1 MSKISRRDT
10 AQYTSRM
17 NIRLTAIEA
26 RIIGALIEKQL
37 TTPDQYPLS
46 LNALVNACNQKSN
59 REPLMQLDE
68 PTVKFVVD
76 GLGRRHMAAE
86 KSGFGS
92 RVPKY
97 QQIFCNTEF
106 GSLKFT
112 PQETAIVCELLLR
125 GPQTP
130 GELRARVPR
139 MAELAE
145 PSTIET
151 VLEGLANRPGGPIVT
166 QLAREP
172 GRRDSRWAQLFEELP
187 ESVSVASAD
196 EVAAQRD
203 TANAPAR
210 AASTAELHA
219 RIASLEATV
228 AELRAEVA
236 SLKGRGA

>member
-1 MSKISRRDT
+1 
-10 AQYTSRM
+10 M

-26 RIIGALIEKQL
+26 RIIGALIEKQI

-76 GLGRRHMAAE
+76 GLGRRHMVVE

-112 PQETAIVCELLLR
+112 PQETGIVCELLLR

-130 GELRARVPR
+130 GELRSRVPR
-139 MAELAE
+139 FADLPDPGM
-145 PSTIET
+145 IET
-151 VLEGLANRPGGPIVT
+151 LLEGLTRRSDGPVVA

-187 ESVSVASAD
+187 ESLTVATGAEAAAAAAAPATAPTPPRSDLIARIATLES
-196 EVAAQRD
+196 EVAA
-203 TANAPAR
+203 
-210 AASTAELHA
+210 
-219 RIASLEATV
+219 
-228 AELRAEVA
+228 LRAEIA
-236 SLKGRGA
+236 ALKQERPA

>member
-1 MSKISRRDT
+1 M
-10 AQYTSRM
+10 
-17 NIRLTAIEA
+17 
-26 RIIGALIEKQL
+26 
-37 TTPDQYPLS
+37 
-46 LNALVNACNQKSN
+46 
-59 REPLMQLDE
+59 
-68 PTVKFVVD
+68 
-76 GLGRRHMAAE
+76 
-86 KSGFGS
+86 
-92 RVPKY
+92 
-97 QQIFCNTEF
+97 
-106 GSLKFT
+106 
-112 PQETAIVCELLLR
+112 CELLLR

-139 MAELAE
+139 MAELAD
-145 PSTIET
+145 PSTIEV
-151 VLEGLANRPGGPIVT
+151 VLEGLANRPGGAIVA

-210 AASTAELHA
+210 GASTAELHA

>member
-1 MSKISRRDT
+1 
-10 AQYTSRM
+10 M

-26 RIIGALIEKQL
+26 RIIGALIEKQI

-76 GLGRRHMAAE
+76 GLGRRHMVVE

-112 PQETAIVCELLLR
+112 PQETGIVAELLLR

-130 GELRARVPR
+130 GELRSRVPR
-139 MAELAE
+139 FADLPDPGM
-145 PSTIET
+145 IET
-151 VLEGLANRPGGPIVT
+151 LLDGLTHRSDGPVVA

-187 ESVSVASAD
+187 ESLTVATGTEPAAPTAAPASASVPPRSD
-196 EVAAQRD
+196 LIARIATLESEVAA
-203 TANAPAR
+203 
-210 AASTAELHA
+210 
-219 RIASLEATV
+219 
-228 AELRAEVA
+228 LRAEIA
-236 SLKGRGA
+236 ALKQERPA

>member
-1 MSKISRRDT
+1 
-10 AQYTSRM
+10 M
-17 NIRLTAIEA
+17 NIRLSAVEA
-26 RIIGALIEKQL
+26 RIIGSLIEKQI

-59 REPLMQLDE
+59 REPLLQLDE
-68 PTVKFVVD
+68 QTVKAAVD
-76 GLGRRHMAAE
+76 GLARRHLVIE

-139 MAELAE
+139 MAEL
-145 PSTIET
+145 PDPGVIES
-151 VLEGLANRPGGPIVT
+151 LLDGLARRPEGALVR
-166 QLAREP
+166 QLPREP
-172 GRRDSRWAQLFEELP
+172 GRRDSSWAQLFEELP
-187 ESVSVASAD
+187 ELPSTVAPDDAEPTAPAKAGAAADAARRGDSAD
-196 EVAAQRD
+196 LAARVS
-203 TANAPAR
+203 A
-210 AASTAELHA
+210 
-219 RIASLEATV
+219 LEQAV
-228 AELRAEVA
+228 NELREELAQWKA
-236 SLKGRGA
+236 RS